1 VAVVEDEL
9 VCVAELAAG
18 DELLLVPLLELLP
31 QPTPKPVTRAIA
43 MPVPADRRS
52 ASRFNR

>member
-1 VAVVEDEL
+1 MVEDEL